1 MDEKILTVTVPSYNV
16 QAYLE
21 DCLESFVNSEV
32 MDDIEVLIVNDGSSD
47 DTATIAERYVSKY
60 ENTFRLINKENG
72 GHGSTINTGARE
84 ARGKYFKVVD
94 GDDWVSPVALDHLVD
109 FLLQVNADLIL
120 NNYNE
125 VYLGKMVK
133 VDVVGKHDLGIVY
146 DFENAGLPK
155 RIQMHSATVRTELLK
170 QLRWAISEHR
180 FYVDTEYV
188 FFISMRAKSVV
199 FNKEYVYQYRLGE
212 MGQSVSPGGIF
223 NHIEDL
229 MFIEKRLIHIFYSK
243 DVQDYMSRYRQ
254 IYLLGFLRETYK
266 VIISWY
272 LLMKDNSK
280 DMDLWNYHEEI
291 IAAFPLFSDSLHLSL
306 YQKMILLWPKI
317 LMVFR
322 WLKRIQLFFKKQ

>member
-1 MDEKILTVTVPSYNV
+1 MMKVLTVSIAAYNV
-16 QAYLE
+16 SGVIE
-21 DCLESFVNSEV
+21 RCLFSFSECKRLNE
-32 MDDIEVLIVNDGSSD
+32 IEIIVVDDGSQD
-47 DTATIAERYVSKY
+47 DTAVIVKEYARRYPESIRLVS
-60 ENTFRLINKENG
+60 KENG
-72 GHGSTINTGARE
+72 GHGSTINTSLVQAT
-84 ARGKYFKVVD
+84 GKYFKVVD

-125 VYLGKMVK
+125 VYLDKMVK

-146 DFENAGLPK
+146 DFENADLPK

-280 DMDLWNYHEEI
+280 DMDLWNYHKEI
-291 IAAFPLFSDSLHLSL
+291 VAAVPLFSDSLHLSL

>member
-1 MDEKILTVTVPSYNV
+1 
-16 QAYLE
+16 
-21 DCLESFVNSEV
+21 
-32 MDDIEVLIVNDGSSD
+32 
-47 DTATIAERYVSKY
+47 
-60 ENTFRLINKENG
+60 
-72 GHGSTINTGARE
+72 
-84 ARGKYFKVVD
+84 
-94 GDDWVSPVALDHLVD
+94 
-109 FLLQVNADLIL
+109 
-120 NNYNE
+120 
-125 VYLGKMVK
+125 
-133 VDVVGKHDLGIVY
+133 
-146 DFENAGLPK
+146 
-155 RIQMHSATVRTELLK
+155 
-170 QLRWAISEHR
+170 
-180 FYVDTEYV
+180 
-188 FFISMRAKSVV
+188 MRAKSVV

-317 LMVFR
+317 LVVFR
-322 WLKRIQLFFKKQ
+322 WLKRIQLFLKSNE